1 MTILAVKITLV
12 DEPNNNGGL
21 ADGSNAVDIAG
32 TDHIYIKY
40 MCNKLTHNY

>member
-21 ADGSNAVDIAG
+21 ADGSNAVDIAE
-32 TDHIYIKY
+32 TDHIIISNT
-40 MCNKLTHNY
+40 CVTN